1 MSVRSR
7 LALKDPPLLLIDG
20 SAFIFRSFYAFRN
33 MSRAD
38 GFPTNVLFMVVR
50 LLLKLLREEKPD
62 ILVFLMDGK
71 GATFRHELFPDYKSN
86 RPPTPEPLVL
96 QLAPLREALGFLG
109 IQTLVSS
116 GCEADDYIAS
126 LAWRFRERY
135 PVVILGADKD
145 LKQCLHENVALWDP
159 SGKEDKLTTLT
170 NFRAENNMEPASWP
184 DFQALTGDSSDNIP
198 GVPQIG
204 PKSALGLIQEFKTL
218 ENLFANLPAVQP
230 KLRVKLQGRQDE
242 AMLYRELTRLRFD
255 RCADIPENALR
266 PEKPDL
272 NRLLDFMAR
281 YELHSLV
288 REIGSM
294 ARAGLLNQPGP
305 SEEKS
310 PYAAPPRRTRESPA
324 AAGVAS
330 GSLSGPQNIRRDPE
344 QKGDCS
350 LPASE
355 EENRQSQRASSSGE
369 FPEGES
375 FLPVDRTPEDARGFP
390 KGDFFSPDLARAE
403 YGNLLSLAAAPP
415 EFVRIG
421 SPEELSL
428 AEDISALAIVRDRES
443 GLVISAGNEERLY
456 EGPMA
461 ALVGF
466 AEKNPRLRLISP
478 DWKSLIKSSPELE
491 KLPPERFFDLSL
503 AAYLLNPEER
513 NYSFRHLVARFSEAA
528 ALSHAPDTH
537 PGLCALALFALLDR
551 EIAGA
556 GLIPVLNGIEL
567 PLIPV
572 LAHMEERGIGID
584 REAFAV
590 FLEDVRN
597 ELAAETR
604 RIHALAGRSFNIRS
618 SRQLSDVLFS
628 VLSLPKSG
636 KTQGGLASTSQE
648 SLEKLTGKHP
658 IVEAVLEFR
667 KLEKIRSTYLD
678 PLPGLADQDG
688 RIHTSFNQTA
698 TATGR
703 LSSSGPNLQ
712 NIPIRGP
719 LGQRMRDCFIAAPG
733 NLLVCADYSQI
744 ELRVLAHL
752 SNETTLLE
760 AFRRGEDIHLRTAGL
775 LFDLPD
781 GQITPDLRRNAKTIN
796 FGLIYG
802 MGAQKLARE
811 LHIGMKDADAF
822 IKRYFA
828 RLGGLKKFYDSIEEE
843 AAEKGFITTLAGR
856 RRIICDIHSQNN
868 QLKSQARRQ
877 AINTRIQGSAAD
889 IIKLAM
895 LAVDADPVLKKLE
908 ARLLL
913 QIHDELLLEVP
924 QAHARQA
931 CERLSSLMSGV
942 RPGGEALSV
951 ELLVESGT
959 GHSWGQ
965 AH

>member
-1 MSVRSR
+1 MSLRSR
-7 LALKDPPLLLIDG
+7 LALQGAPLLLIDG

-50 LLLKLLREEKPD
+50 LLLKLLREEKPE
-62 ILVFLMDGK
+62 ILAFLMDGK
-71 GATFRHELFPDYKSN
+71 GATFRHELFPGYKSN
-86 RPPTPEPLVL
+86 RSATPEPLVL
-96 QLAPLREALGFLG
+96 QLAPLQEALGLLG

-145 LKQCLHENVALWDP
+145 LKQCLHENVTLWDP
-159 SGKEDKLTTLT
+159 SGREDKLTTLT
-170 NFRAENNMEPASWP
+170 DFRAENGMEPSSWP

-204 PKSALGLIQEFKTL
+204 PKTALGLIHEFKTL

-255 RCADIPENALR
+255 RCADISENALR

-272 NRLLDFMAR
+272 IRLLDFMAR
-281 YELHSLV
+281 YELHSLA
-288 REIGSM
+288 RELESM
-294 ARAGLLNQPGP
+294 TRAGLLNRAGS

-310 PYAAPPRRTRESPA
+310 PYAAPPRRTQERPA
-324 AAGVAS
+324 AGGVAS
-330 GSLSGPQNIRRDPE
+330 GILSGPQNPWRDPE
-344 QKGDCS
+344 QKGDS
-350 LPASE
+350 PLPASE
-355 EENRQSQRASSSGE
+355 GEGQQYGGSSSSGE
-369 FPEGES
+369 FE
-375 FLPVDRTPEDARGFP
+375 
-390 KGDFFSPDLARAE
+390 DFFSPSATRAE
-403 YGNLLSLAAAPP
+403 YGNLLNLAAASP
-415 EFVRIG
+415 EFSRIG
-421 SPEELSL
+421 SPEELFR
-428 AEDISALAIVRDRES
+428 AEDISALALVHDRES
-443 GLVISAGNEERLY
+443 GLVIGACGEERVY
-456 EGPMA
+456 EGPVS
-461 ALVGF
+461 ALVNF
-466 AEKNPRLRLISP
+466 AEKNPRLRLIAP
-478 DWKSLIKSSPELE
+478 DWKSLIKRSPEFE
-491 KLPPERFFDLSL
+491 KLPPDRLFDLSL
-503 AAYLLNPEER
+503 AAYLLDPEER
-513 NYSFRHLVARFSEAA
+513 NYSFRHLASRFGEAA
-528 ALSHAPDTH
+528 DISHAPDAH
-537 PGLCALALFALLDR
+537 PGLCALALFAFLDR
-551 EIAGA
+551 EIARS
-556 GLIPVLNGIEL
+556 GLEPVLNGIEL
-567 PLIPV
+567 PLVPV
-572 LAHMEERGIGID
+572 LARMEERGIGID
-584 REAFAV
+584 RGAFAV
-590 FLEDVRN
+590 FLEEVRN
-597 ELAAETR
+597 ELAAETA
-604 RIHALAGRSFNIRS
+604 RIHALAGRFFNIRS
-618 SRQLSDVLFS
+618 SQQLSDVLFS

-648 SLEKLTGKHP
+648 SLEKLAGKHP

-667 KLEKIRSTYLD
+667 KLEKMRSTYLD
-678 PLPGLADQDG
+678 PLPGLADKDG

-719 LGQRMRDCFIAAPG
+719 LGLRMRDCFIAAPG

-752 SNETTLLE
+752 SNEATLLE
-760 AFRRGEDIHLRTAGL
+760 AFRRGEDIHLRTAAL

-811 LHIGMKDADAF
+811 LHIGMKEADAF

-843 AAEKGFITTLAGR
+843 AVEKGFVTTLTGR
-856 RRIICDIHSQNN
+856 RRIIHDIHSRNS

-895 LAVDADPVLKKLE
+895 LAVDADPILKDLG

-924 QAHARQA
+924 HAHARQA
-931 CERLSSLMSGV
+931 CERLSALMSGV
-942 RPGGEALSV
+942 RPGGETLNV

-959 GHSWGQ
+959 GRSWGQ